1 MNRELNVKLKLDN
14 GLYLE
19 AMKQIIDTTS
29 IFRDEIDKV
38 KDKLNELSSIKTE
51 IEINHNAEE
60 ATNKIQEVIDRI
72 QKLKENS
79 QVTIDIQSKVSELK
93 EEKEDEDKYKD
104 IIENTKAVYDNT
116 IGTAKKDEGNR
127 EMLTYSLGS
136 KEKSGEA
143 MNWISNQNSSVS
155 EEELM
160 KGIIQAK
167 NSGLDYKKVVS
178 AAADTSAA
186 TGKSF
191 SEVMDVIMKV
201 NEGKANEVRD
211 QLKAM
216 GINESQ
222 LKNMPGVKVNN
233 GGKIKGN
240 PNKVT
245 QGIVN
250 NIGQRYSGAS
260 RTTTNGLQ
268 AARGT
273 MQNTRLNIGR
283 VLNSGSNNSQINA
296 SGNVFKRYF
305 KNVGTGFKQIRD
317 ISKIACKGII
327 KSVGQ
332 VFSMVLTNPI
342 VGVISLIIGMV
353 VLLYKAW
360 TENWGG
366 IRDKFQPIV
375 DTIKKAIDS
384 ISPII
389 QKVIDIISKL
399 LGIVLEVWDAVTGFL
414 SNPIQGVIDIVA
426 KVRGKG
432 EDTSSTSNVKSN
444 GKSRAGNNALGTSY
458 WNGGITWVGEN
469 GPELIDLPSG
479 SQVFDNRTSKNM
491 MGNNFSIPKLADT
504 IVVREDA
511 DIDRIANAL
520 ARKLKTTSI
529 NMA

>member
-14 GLYLE
+14 SSYLE
-19 AMKQIIDTTS
+19 AMKQIIDITS
-29 IFRDEIDKV
+29 IFRDEIDRV
-38 KDKLNELSSIKTE
+38 KDKLNELSSIK
-51 IEINHNAEE
+51 IETKINHNMD
-60 ATNKIQEVIDRI
+60 ATIDKIQEVIKKI
-72 QKLKENS
+72 KELKENS
-79 QVTIDIQSKVSELK
+79 EVTIDIKNKVSELK

-104 IIENTKAVYDNT
+104 IVENTKTVYDNT
-116 IGTAKKDEGNR
+116 IGSAKNDEGNR

-136 KEKSGEA
+136 KNQSKKA
-143 MNWISNQNSSVS
+143 IKWISNQNSSVS

-167 NSGLDYKKVVS
+167 NAGLDYKKVVA

-191 SEVMDVIMKV
+191 SEVMDTIMKV
-201 NEGKANEVRD
+201 NAGKANEVKD

-216 GINESQ
+216 GINGSQ

-296 SGNVFKRYF
+296 SGNIFKRYF

-342 VGVISLIIGMV
+342 VGVISLIIGIV

-366 IRDKFQPIV
+366 IRDKLEPTV
-375 DTIKKAIDS
+375 SVIKKAIDS
-384 ISPII
+384 ISPVVE
-389 QKVIDIISKL
+389 KVIGVIGKL

-426 KVRGKG
+426 KVTGKG
-432 EDTSSTSNVKSN
+432 EDNSSTSNPK
-444 GKSRAGNNALGTSY
+444 GKVGKNALGTSY
-458 WNGGITWVGEN
+458 WNGGMTWVGEN

-479 SQVFDNRTSKNM
+479 AQVFDSRTSRNM
-491 MGNNFSIPKLADT
+491 MGNNVSIPKLADT
-504 IVVREDA
+504 IVIREDA

-529 NMA
+529 NMV

>member
-1 MNRELNVKLKLDN
+1 
-14 GLYLE
+14 
-19 AMKQIIDTTS
+19 
-29 IFRDEIDKV
+29 
-38 KDKLNELSSIKTE
+38 
-51 IEINHNAEE
+51 
-60 ATNKIQEVIDRI
+60 
-72 QKLKENS
+72 
-79 QVTIDIQSKVSELK
+79 VTIDIQSKVSELK

-432 EDTSSTSNVKSN
+432 EDTSSTSNVKS
-444 GKSRAGNNALGTSY
+444 
-458 WNGGITWVGEN
+458 
-469 GPELIDLPSG
+469 
-479 SQVFDNRTSKNM
+479 
-491 MGNNFSIPKLADT
+491 
-504 IVVREDA
+504 
-511 DIDRIANAL
+511 
-520 ARKLKTTSI
+520 
-529 NMA
+529 